1 MVSSKAKGIFLIDT
15 RSVVTTK
22 GNPSNMNHEL
32 SKNQQ
37 STCQIGTKFLS
48 AKLTEKNLDILFLL
62 LVFFFSAEKRKI
74 LHIQSNCLNVLC
86 VMYCCLQAIQ

>member
-37 STCQIGTKFLS
+37 SICQIGTKFLS
-48 AKLTEKNLDILFLL
+48 AKLTEKNLDIFFLL
-62 LVFFFSAEKRKI
+62 LVFFFLLRRERYYIYNPIA
-74 LHIQSNCLNVLC
+74 
-86 VMYCCLQAIQ
+86 

>member
-37 STCQIGTKFLS
+37 SICQIGTKFLS
-48 AKLTEKNLDILFLL
+48 AKLTEKNLDFFFAFSI
-62 LVFFFSAEKRKI
+62 FFSAEKRKI
-74 LHIQSNCLNVLC
+74 LHLQSNCLNVLC